1 MKKHATAVSRIAL
14 IKNRLSIII
23 LEFLIRRKICIAKK
37 PRRRMLLQVHVE
49 GRAMT
54 NDAYESIAVSLA
66 APLITSE
73 CLMRRVLCLLLFHSS
88 YYLMMVF
95 T

>member
-1 MKKHATAVSRIAL
+1 
-14 IKNRLSIII
+14 
-23 LEFLIRRKICIAKK
+23 
-37 PRRRMLLQVHVE
+37 MLLPVHVE

-73 CLMRRVLCLLLFHSS
+73 CLMRRVLCLLLFLSS